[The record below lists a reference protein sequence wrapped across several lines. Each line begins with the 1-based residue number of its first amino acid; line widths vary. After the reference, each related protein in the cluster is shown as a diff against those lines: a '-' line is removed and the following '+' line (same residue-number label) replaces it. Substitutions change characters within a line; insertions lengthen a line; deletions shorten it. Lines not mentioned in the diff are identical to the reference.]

1 MNYDI
6 ILVFLKRKKKIN
18 CDVAKHTF
26 MVSSREDMVFSG
38 LEPEVGEP
46 LMTNA

>member
-1 MNYDI
+1 MNYQI
-6 ILVFLKRKKKIN
+6 
-18 CDVAKHTF
+18 AKHTF